1 MRTGRVRDVYRF
13 PPLDEARATGE
24 MVTAA
29 SLQRVRQRVQ
39 HQVRRSLGIKGPAGV
54 PCDDP
59 EEAYFPPGS
68 VTRQIHAD
76 LPAMLIG
83 GVAALLFQMLHPL
96 AMAGVAE
103 FSNYRED
110 PLGRLE
116 RTATFLGTTT
126 FRTRAEAEVAIRRVR
141 RVHDRVVGTAPDG
154 RPYAAGDPDLIT
166 WVHAAE
172 VRSFLNAALVYGP
185 LTLSSADQD
194 RYVEEMARV
203 ALALGAVDVPRRVSE
218 LDSYF
223 AAVRP
228 ELRLTPEAR
237 VARNFI
243 LRGVGRWP
251 HESTTYGL
259 LVAAAQGVLP
269 PWARRQLHLV
279 HLPAGD
285 RLAVRPAARAL
296 GTALRW
302 VVAPSGPVDGGPA
315 SDSLEALVG

>member
-1 MRTGRVRDVYRF
+1 MVRF
-13 PPLDEARATGE
+13 PPIHEARSTGE

-29 SLQRVRQRVQ
+29 TIRRVHQHVQR
-39 HQVRRSLGIKGPAGV
+39 QVRRSLGINGPGGV

-59 EEAYFPPGS
+59 DEAYFPPGS
-68 VTRQIHAD
+68 ITRQIHAD

-126 FRTRAEAEVAIRRVR
+126 FRTQAEAEAAIARVR
-141 RVHDRVVGTAPDG
+141 RVHDQVVGTAPDG
-154 RPYAAGDPDLIT
+154 RPYSAGDPSLIS

-172 VRSFLNAALVYGP
+172 VRCFLSAAQVYGP
-185 LTLSSADQD
+185 LQLTPADMD
-194 RYVEEMARV
+194 GYVDEMARV
-203 ALALGAVDVPRRVSE
+203 ALALGAVEVPRRVSE
-218 LDSYF
+218 LDAYF
-223 AAVRP
+223 ETVRP

-237 VARNFI
+237 TARNFV
-243 LRGVGRWP
+243 LRGVGRCP
-251 HESTTYGL
+251 LEITTYGL
-259 LVAAAQGVLP
+259 LMAAAQGVIP

-279 HLPAGD
+279 HIPAGD
-285 RLAVRPAARAL
+285 RLAVRPAARAMS
-296 GTALRW
+296 TALRW
-302 VVAPSGPVDGGPA
+302 VVAPPTPAGRPA
-315 SDSLEALVG
+315 SDALEAVAG